1 MFVTVEAASLSA
13 LMLPMSQRAGGKGVY
28 FARLTQASAEA
39 LETLWR
45 YHEAARQKGAIIEGQ
60 MGNPDERQLRYLQ
73 EMLGNDF
80 VPEEAFVREKLRKW
94 MPRMSE
100 EHQAEFTR
108 ALMRQLLELRSKGK
122 PETVLRN
129 VYFKVMCWL
138 YYRFERLMPFLGE
151 DDPPRILYECSTVT
165 AHELMLLRILAAMG
179 TDVLLLETAG
189 DAENRRVPQE
199 NAWVQELPVPGGT
212 PFPPDFTLKQFRRER
227 MTQVPRPTTA
237 VPRPT
242 AVPQMGT
249 AAHSTAAPRP
259 TAVPQMGTAAHAT
272 VAHATTM
279 PSLNAVPPC
288 PPAGARSTGMP
299 RLHVQPAGVPQPAA
313 TRPIDPESYFP
324 KPKTIP
330 STNVWMKTAELTQLL
345 VPPQERGT
353 ALDTFCNALLLVR
366 GVKDAAA
373 YSGELYRL
381 YQGLREQGRRVV
393 AIDDGLPMPTPEE
406 TARIRRR
413 NYRSAA
419 EMAVDLAGNLPAC
432 ANVELQRLM
441 QQSFVRTMMQAAKT
455 EKNLNRLM
463 ASGVYLLCWIARY
476 QGALFEG
483 YQSGQIP
490 CLLLLGGCRNA
501 HDALYP
507 VYLSGL
513 PADVAVL
520 SPDLSAPCTLQSDK
534 VLLLSGESSL
544 KLTKFPRD
552 AASVRLDTAA
562 ADAERELNQT
572 LYQDSGLFRAHQFAR
587 ADAVVLQGTL
597 DEAFLLWDQELK
609 YRTGFDAAGKTVTMP
624 VLYAR
629 ICGVQGGAEAAYWT
643 RLRRMLTAE
652 TILCDHLPMIA
663 SGAANPYQGLA
674 QRALRNGRLL
684 RDALRGDREYPFGML
699 REEMQTHML
708 DKLQL
713 MLDQRLIRGIGEH
726 GTEYTVV
733 SVVLA
738 MRKDFLQRLQSFDFT
753 RKNPKLVLISTT
765 DSAASLEDA
774 ILLTFL
780 SLVGFDIA
788 LFVPTGYQTIERYLN
803 DRLPVAYQAGEYRY
817 DMTVPDLAAPQP
829 QEKPR
834 TWWENLQRSI
844 WNR

>member
-1 MFVTVEAASLSA
+1 MFVTVEAATLSA
-13 LMLPMSQRAGGKGVY
+13 LMLPMSRRAGGKGVY
-28 FARLTQASAEA
+28 FARLTQSSAEA
-39 LETLWR
+39 LNVLWA
-45 YHEAARQKGAIIEGQ
+45 YHEAARNKGVIIEGQ

-73 EMLGNDF
+73 EMLGEDF
-80 VPEEAFVREKLRKW
+80 TPEEAFVREKLRKW

-100 EHQAEFTR
+100 NNQAEFTR
-108 ALMRQLLELRSKGK
+108 ALMRQLMELRSKGK

-189 DAENRRVPQE
+189 DAGYCRIDPES
-199 NAWVQELPVPGGT
+199 AWSQRLPVPGGT
-212 PFPPDFTLKQFRRER
+212 PFPANFTLKQFRKER
-227 MTQVPRPTTA
+227 MAARPAAAVPHPSA

-242 AVPQMGT
+242 VVPQMGT
-249 AAHSTAAPRP
+249 AAHSTA
-259 TAVPQMGTAAHAT
+259 G
-272 VAHATTM
+272 HATTM
-279 PSLNAVPPC
+279 PHLNAVPLC
-288 PPAGARSTGMP
+288 PTPGARSTSVP
-299 RLHVQPAGVPQPAA
+299 RLNVMPTRPSVVPHPTIA
-313 TRPIDPESYFP
+313 TNTPRPIDPESYFP
-324 KPKTIP
+324 KPKTVP
-330 STNVWMKTAELTQLL
+330 CTNTWMKTAELTQLL
-345 VPPQERGT
+345 VPPQERGA
-353 ALDTFCNALLLVR
+353 ALETFCNALLLVR
-366 GVKDAAA
+366 GAKDAAA
-373 YSGELYRL
+373 YPGELHRL
-381 YQGLREQGRRVV
+381 YQSLQEQGRRVV
-393 AIDDGLPMPTPEE
+393 AVDDGLPMPTPEE

-455 EKNLNRLM
+455 EENLNRLM
-463 ASGVYLLCWIARY
+463 TSGVYLLCWIARY

-483 YQSGQIP
+483 YQSGQMP
-490 CLLLLGGCRNA
+490 CLLLLGGCKNA

-520 SPDLSAPCTLQSDK
+520 SPDLSAPCTLQSEK
-534 VLLLSGESSL
+534 ALLLAGDASL
-544 KLTKFPRD
+544 RLAKFPRD
-552 AASVRLDTAA
+552 AASVRVDTAA

-572 LYQDSGLFRAHQFAR
+572 LYQDSGLFRTHQFAR

-609 YRTGFDAAGKTVTMP
+609 YRTGFDASGTTVTMP

-643 RLRRMLTAE
+643 RLRRLLTPE
-652 TILCDHLPMIA
+652 TMLCDHLPMLVP
-663 SGAANPYQGLA
+663 GAANPYQSLA
-674 QRALRNGRLL
+674 QRVLKNGRLL
-684 RDALRGDREYPFGML
+684 RDSLRADREYPFGML
-699 REEMQTHML
+699 REDMQTHML

-713 MLDQRLIRGIGEH
+713 MLDQRLIRGIGEN

-733 SVVLA
+733 AVVLA

-753 RKNPKLVLISTT
+753 RKNPKIVLISTN

-803 DRLPVAYQAGEYRY
+803 DHLPVAYQAGEYRY
-817 DMTVPDLAAPQP
+817 DMTVPDLTAPQP
-829 QEKPR
+829 KEKPR

-844 WNR
+844 LNR

>member
-1 MFVTVEAASLSA
+1 MFVTGKAASLSA
-13 LMLPMSQRAGGKGVY
+13 LMLPMSRRAGGKSVY
-28 FARLTQASAEA
+28 FVRLTQSSAEA
-39 LETLWR
+39 LNVLWA
-45 YHEAARQKGAIIEGQ
+45 YHEAARQKGVIIEGQ

-73 EMLGNDF
+73 EMLGEEFQLD
-80 VPEEAFVREKLRKW
+80 EAFLREKLRRW

-100 EHQAEFTR
+100 SNQAEFTR
-108 ALMRQLLELRSKGK
+108 ALMRQLTELRSKGK

-179 TDVLLLETAG
+179 ADVLLLETAG
-189 DAENRRVPQE
+189 DDAYRRADPE
-199 NAWVQELPVPGGT
+199 SAWSQELPVPNGT
-212 PFPPDFTLKQFRRER
+212 PFPADFTLKQFRKER
-227 MTQVPRPTTA
+227 MARPAMQNRPASVPSSGNPPHPSSVPHRNVVPRPVLT
-237 VPRPT
+237 PT
-242 AVPQMGT
+242 A
-249 AAHSTAAPRP
+249 PR
-259 TAVPQMGTAAHAT
+259 A
-272 VAHATTM
+272 
-279 PSLNAVPPC
+279 
-288 PPAGARSTGMP
+288 
-299 RLHVQPAGVPQPAA
+299 
-313 TRPIDPESYFP
+313 IDPESYFP
-324 KPKTIP
+324 KPKTFP
-330 STNVWMKTAELTQLL
+330 CTNVWMKTAELTQLL
-345 VPPQERGT
+345 VPPQERG
-353 ALDTFCNALLLVR
+353 AELDAFCNALVLVR
-366 GVKDAAA
+366 GAKDAAA
-373 YSGELYRL
+373 YPGELYRL
-381 YQGLREQGRRVV
+381 YQGLREQGRRVA

-455 EKNLNRLM
+455 EGNLGRLM
-463 ASGVYLLCWIARY
+463 TSGVYLLCWINRY

-483 YQSGQIP
+483 YQSGDVP

-507 VYLSGL
+507 VFLSGL

-520 SPDLSAPCTLQSDK
+520 SPDLSAPCTLQSEK
-534 VLLLSGESSL
+534 MLLLSGETSL

-552 AASVRLDTAA
+552 AASVRVDTAA
-562 ADAERELNQT
+562 ADAERELDQT

-609 YRTGFDAAGKTVTMP
+609 YRTGFDAAGVTVTMP

-629 ICGVQGGAEAAYWT
+629 ICGVQNGAEAAYWMRVR
-643 RLRRMLTAE
+643 RLLTPE
-652 TILCDHLPMIA
+652 TILCDHLPMTA
-663 SGAANPYQGLA
+663 PGTANPYQSL
-674 QRALRNGRLL
+674 ALRGLKNGRLL
-684 RDALRGDREYPFGML
+684 RDTLRNDREYPFGML
-699 REEMQTHML
+699 REDMQLHML

-713 MLDQRLIRGIGEH
+713 MLDQRLIRGIGTN

-733 SVVLA
+733 SVVLGL
-738 MRKDFLQRLQSFDFT
+738 RKDLLQRLQSFDFT

-817 DMTVPDLAAPQP
+817 DMTVPDLTASQP
-829 QEKPR
+829 KEKPR